1 MNRIKVKVRFTAQL
15 KDKAGLNTDLF
26 ELNPNEKIQ
35 SLLRRL
41 VERYGNGFGEI
52 LFDEKG
58 FYRNSNLIAINGCQV
73 NYEENSKLNQGDEVT
88 ILSPVSGG

>member
-1 MNRIKVKVRFTAQL
+1 MNIKLRFTAQL
-15 KDKAGLNTDLF
+15 KDKAGLGTDQIV
-26 ELNPNEKIQ
+26 LNSNEKLQ

-41 VERYGNGFGEI
+41 VDKYGHDFGQI

-58 FYRNSNLIAINGCQV
+58 FYRNSNLIAVNGYQV
-73 NYEENSKLNQGDEVT
+73 NYTENSKLNEGDEIT

>member
-1 MNRIKVKVRFTAQL
+1 MNKMNIKLRFTAQL
-15 KDKAGLNTDLF
+15 KDKAGLSTDQI
-26 ELNPNEKIQ
+26 ELNPNEKLQ

-41 VERYGNGFGEI
+41 VERYGNDFGEI

-58 FYRNSNLIAINGCQV
+58 FYRNSNLIAINGYQV
-73 NYEENSKLNQGDEVT
+73 NYEENNELNEGDEIT

>member
-1 MNRIKVKVRFTAQL
+1 MNIRIRFTAQL
-15 KDKAGLNTDLF
+15 KDKAGLGTDLI
-26 ELNPNEKIQ
+26 ELNSTEKLQ

-41 VERYGNGFGEI
+41 VERYGPDFGQI

-58 FYRNSNLIAINGCQV
+58 FYRNSNLIALNGSQV
-73 NYEENSKLNQGDEVT
+73 NYIENNDLKEGDEVT

>member
-1 MNRIKVKVRFTAQL
+1 MNIRIRFTAQL
-15 KDKAGLNTDLF
+15 KDKAGLGTDQIV
-26 ELNPNEKIQ
+26 LNSNEKIQ

-41 VERYGNGFGEI
+41 VERYGHDFGQI

-58 FYRNSNLIAINGCQV
+58 FYRNSNLIALNGFQV
-73 NYEENSKLNQGDEVT
+73 NYVENSDLKEGDEVT

>member
-1 MNRIKVKVRFTAQL
+1 MNIKLRFTAQL
-15 KDKAGLNTDLF
+15 KDKAGLGTDQIV
-26 ELNPNEKIQ
+26 LNPNEKLQ

-41 VERYGNGFGEI
+41 VEKYGHGFGEI

-58 FYRNSNLIAINGCQV
+58 FYRNSNLIALNGYQV
-73 NYEENSKLNQGDEVT
+73 NYIENNNLKEGDEVT